1 MFDRPVTSLFAA
13 LTPQAPDPLLSL
25 IALYRED
32 TRPEKIDLG
41 VGVYRDEDG
50 HTPIMRA
57 MKAAEQRLVDEQP
70 TKSYLGPE
78 GDVGFVALTA
88 RLAMGD
94 LAAGLIGVQTPGGTG
109 ALRLAA
115 ALVQTARP
123 GGTVWLG
130 TPSWPI
136 HAPIFES
143 AGLTVR
149 TYRHYDPATGGL
161 AFEDLKAALL
171 QARSGDVFLI
181 HGCCHNPSGADPDA
195 DQWAEIA
202 RLTAERGVVPLIDL
216 AYQGLGDGL
225 DEDAAGARR
234 VVAAVDEAIIA
245 YSCDKNFGLYRERTG
260 ALFVKT
266 AGAGEATRS
275 NLHALARYMWSMPPD
290 HGASAARIILDTPAL
305 TADWRAELD
314 TVRERLNGVRQALA
328 AAHPRLAPLSRQR
341 GMFSLLP
348 LTPDQV
354 LAIRRD
360 HAVYMAGSGRIN
372 IAGLTLGSVPR
383 FVQAFDA
390 VLSH

>member
-1 MFDRPVTSLFAA
+1 MFDRPAQGLFGA

-32 TRPEKIDLG
+32 ARPEKIDLG
-41 VGVYRDEDG
+41 VGVYRDEAG

-57 MKAAEQRLVDEQP
+57 MKAAERKLVDEQP

-78 GDVGFVALTA
+78 GDVGFVALSA
-88 RLAMGD
+88 RLAMGPQ
-94 LAAGLIGVQTPGGTG
+94 AEGLIGVQTPGGTG

-115 ALVQTARP
+115 ALVQSARP

-130 TPSWPI
+130 APSWPI

-143 AGLTVR
+143 AGLKVR
-149 TYRHYDPATGGL
+149 GYRHYDPATGAL
-161 AFEDLKAALL
+161 AFEDILEALG
-171 QARSGDVFLI
+171 QASAGDVFLI

-195 DQWAEIA
+195 GQWAEIA

-216 AYQGLGDGL
+216 AYQGLGEGL
-225 DEDAAGARR
+225 DEDAAGARL
-234 VVAAVDEAIIA
+234 VVAAVDEALIA

-260 ALFVKT
+260 ALFVKA
-266 AGAGEATRS
+266 AGSIDATRS

-290 HGASAARIILDTPAL
+290 HGAAATRIILETPAL
-305 TADWRAELD
+305 AADWRMELD

-328 AAHPRLAPLSRQR
+328 AAHPRLAPLGGQK

-348 LTPDQV
+348 LAPDQV
-354 LAIRRD
+354 IAIRKD

-372 IAGLTLGSVPR
+372 IAGLTLESVPR

-390 VLSH
+390 VLSN

>member
-1 MFDRPVTSLFAA
+1 MFDRPVEGLFSSLTA
-13 LTPQAPDPLLSL
+13 QAPDPLLSL

-32 TRPEKIDLG
+32 PRPQKIDLG
-41 VGVYRDEDG
+41 VGVYRDEGG

-57 MKAAEQRLVDEQP
+57 MKAAERRLVEEQP

-78 GDVGFVALTA
+78 GDVGFVALSA
-88 RLAMGD
+88 QLAMGPH
-94 LAAGLIGVQTPGGTG
+94 AEGLVGVQTPGGTG

-115 ALVQTARP
+115 ALIQSARP

-149 TYRHYDPATGGL
+149 TYRHYNPATGGL
-161 AFEDLKAALL
+161 AFEDLKRALQ
-171 QARSGDVFLI
+171 QARGGDVFLI
-181 HGCCHNPSGADPDA
+181 HGCCHNPSGVDPDA
-195 DQWAEIA
+195 DQWTEIA
-202 RLTAERGVVPLIDL
+202 RLIAERGVVPLIDL

-225 DEDAAGARR
+225 DEDAAGARLL
-234 VVAAVDEAIIA
+234 VAAVDEALIA

-260 ALFVKT
+260 ALFVKAAAAET
-266 AGAGEATRS
+266 ARS
-275 NLHALARYMWSMPPD
+275 NLHLLARYIWSMPPD
-290 HGASAARIILDTPAL
+290 HGAAAARIILETPAL
-305 TADWRAELD
+305 NADWRAELD
-314 TVRERLNGVRQALA
+314 TVRDRLNGVRQALA
-328 AAHPRLAPLSRQR
+328 AAHPRLAPLGDQK

-354 LAIRRD
+354 SAIRRD

-372 IAGLTLGSVPR
+372 IAGLTLESVPR
-383 FVQAFDA
+383 FAQAFDA

>member
-1 MFDRPVTSLFAA
+1 MFDRPVEGLFSA

-32 TRPEKIDLG
+32 PRVEKIDLG

-57 MKAAEQRLVDEQP
+57 MKAAEQQLVDEQP

-78 GDVGFVALTA
+78 GDIGFVDLTA
-88 RLAMGD
+88 RLALGPQTE
-94 LAAGLIGVQTPGGTG
+94 GLVGVQTPGGTG

-115 ALVQTARP
+115 ALIQTARP

-143 AGLTVR
+143 AGLQVR
-149 TYRHYDPATGGL
+149 TYRHYDPVTGGL
-161 AFEDLKAALL
+161 AFDHVVDALN

-195 DQWAEIA
+195 VQWAEIA
-202 RLTAERGVVPLIDL
+202 RLVAERGIVPLIDL

-225 DEDAAGARR
+225 DEDAAGARL
-234 VVAAVDEAIIA
+234 VVAAVDEALIA

-260 ALFVKT
+260 ALFVKAAAAET
-266 AGAGEATRS
+266 ARS
-275 NLHALARYMWSMPPD
+275 NLHVLARYMWSMPPD
-290 HGASAARIILDTPAL
+290 HGAAAARIILETPLLA
-305 TADWRAELD
+305 ADWRAELD
-314 TVRERLNGVRQALA
+314 TVRHRLNGVRQALA
-328 AAHPRLAPLSRQR
+328 EAHPRLAPLGAQK

-354 LAIRRD
+354 VAIRRD

-372 IAGLTLGSVPR
+372 LAGLTLGSVPR

-390 VLSH
+390 ALSH

>member
-1 MFDRPVTSLFAA
+1 MSDLPVEGLFAA

-32 TRPEKIDLG
+32 PRPQKIDLG

-57 MKAAEQRLVDEQP
+57 MKVAEQKLVDEQP

-78 GDVGFVALTA
+78 GDVGFVDLTA
-88 RLAMGD
+88 RLALGSQ
-94 LAAGLIGVQTPGGTG
+94 AEGLVGVQTPGGTG
-109 ALRLAA
+109 GLRLAA
-115 ALVQTARP
+115 ALIQTARP

-161 AFEDLKAALL
+161 AFEDLKQALQQAA
-171 QARSGDVFLI
+171 RGDVFLI

-202 RLTAERGVVPLIDL
+202 RLVAERGVVPLIDL

-225 DEDAAGARR
+225 DADAAGARML
-234 VVAAVDEAIIA
+234 VAAVDEALIA

-260 ALFVKT
+260 ALFVKAAVSGT
-266 AGAGEATRS
+266 ARS
-275 NLHALARYMWSMPPD
+275 NLHVLARYIWSMPPD
-290 HGASAARIILDTPAL
+290 HGAAAARIILETPAL
-305 TADWRAELD
+305 NADWRAELD

-328 AAHPRLAPLSRQR
+328 AAHPRLAPLGGQK

-354 LAIRRD
+354 IAIRRD
-360 HAVYMAGSGRIN
+360 HAIYMAASGRIN
-372 IAGLTLGSVPR
+372 IAGLTLESVPR

>member
-1 MFDRPVTSLFAA
+1 MFDRPVEGLFTSLTA
-13 LTPQAPDPLLSL
+13 QAPDPLLSL

-32 TRPEKIDLG
+32 PRPQKIDLG

-57 MKAAEQRLVDEQP
+57 MKVAEQKLVDEQP

-78 GDVGFVALTA
+78 GDVGFVDLTA
-88 RLAMGD
+88 RLALGSQ
-94 LAAGLIGVQTPGGTG
+94 AQGLVGVQTPGGTG

-115 ALVQTARP
+115 ALIQTARP
-123 GGTVWLG
+123 DGTVWLG

-149 TYRHYDPATGGL
+149 TYRHYDPATGRL
-161 AFEDLKAALL
+161 AFHDLKQALQQAAG
-171 QARSGDVFLI
+171 GDVFLI

-202 RLTAERGVVPLIDL
+202 RLIAERGIVPLIDL

-225 DEDAAGARR
+225 DADAAGARML
-234 VVAAVDEAIIA
+234 VAAVDEALIA

-260 ALFVKT
+260 ALFIKAAAAET
-266 AGAGEATRS
+266 ARS
-275 NLHALARYMWSMPPD
+275 NLHVLARYIWSMPPD
-290 HGASAARIILDTPAL
+290 HGGAAARIILETPAL
-305 TADWRAELD
+305 NADWRAELD

-328 AAHPRLAPLSRQR
+328 AAHPRLAPLGGQR

-354 LAIRRD
+354 SAIRRD

-372 IAGLTLGSVPR
+372 IAGLTLSSVPR

>member
-1 MFDRPVTSLFAA
+1 MFDRPVGGLFAS
-13 LTPQAPDPLLSL
+13 LTAQAPDPLLSL

-32 TRPEKIDLG
+32 PRPQKIDLG

-57 MKAAEQRLVDEQP
+57 MKVAEQKLVDEQP

-78 GDVGFVALTA
+78 GDSGFVNLTA
-88 RLAMGD
+88 RLALGSQ
-94 LAAGLIGVQTPGGTG
+94 AEGLVGVQTPGGTG

-115 ALVQTARP
+115 ALIQTARP

-149 TYRHYDPATGGL
+149 TYRHYNPATGGL
-161 AFEDLKAALL
+161 AFEDLKRALQ
-171 QARSGDVFLI
+171 QARGGDVFLI
-181 HGCCHNPSGADPDA
+181 HGCCHNPSGVDPDA
-195 DQWAEIA
+195 DQWTEIA
-202 RLTAERGVVPLIDL
+202 RLIAERGVVPLIDL
-216 AYQGLGDGL
+216 ADQGLGDGL
-225 DEDAAGARR
+225 DEDAAGARLL
-234 VVAAVDEAIIA
+234 VAAVDEALIA

-260 ALFVKT
+260 ALFVKAAAAET
-266 AGAGEATRS
+266 ARS
-275 NLHALARYMWSMPPD
+275 NLHLLARYIWSMPPD
-290 HGASAARIILDTPAL
+290 HGAAAARIILETPAL
-305 TADWRAELD
+305 NADWRAELD
-314 TVRERLNGVRQALA
+314 TVRDRLNGVRQALA
-328 AAHPRLAPLSRQR
+328 AAHPRLAPLGDQK

-354 LAIRRD
+354 SAIRRD

-372 IAGLTLGSVPR
+372 IAGLTLESVPR
-383 FVQAFDA
+383 FAQAFDA

>member
-1 MFDRPVTSLFAA
+1 MFDRPVEGLFSSLAA
-13 LTPQAPDPLLSL
+13 QAPDPLLSL

-32 TRPEKIDLG
+32 PRPQKIDLG

-57 MKAAEQRLVDEQP
+57 MKVAEKRLVDEQP

-78 GDVGFVALTA
+78 GDVGFVDQTA
-88 RLAMGD
+88 RLALGPQTE
-94 LAAGLIGVQTPGGTG
+94 GLVGVQTPGGTG

-115 ALVQTARP
+115 ALIQTARP

-149 TYRHYDPATGGL
+149 TYRHYDPATGSL
-161 AFEDLKAALL
+161 AFDDLKQALL
-171 QARSGDVFLI
+171 QARGGDVFLI

-202 RLTAERGVVPLIDL
+202 RLIAERGVVPLIDL

-225 DEDAAGARR
+225 DEDAAGARM
-234 VVAAVDEAIIA
+234 VVAAVDEALIA

-260 ALFVKT
+260 ALFVKAAAAET
-266 AGAGEATRS
+266 ARS
-275 NLHALARYMWSMPPD
+275 NLHVLARYIWSMPPD
-290 HGASAARIILDTPAL
+290 HGAAAARIILETPAL
-305 TADWRAELD
+305 NADWRAEMD

-328 AAHPRLAPLSRQR
+328 AAHPRLAPLGGQK

-354 LAIRRD
+354 IAIRRD

-372 IAGLTLGSVPR
+372 IAGLTLESVPR

>member
-1 MFDRPVTSLFAA
+1 MFDRPVEGLFAS
-13 LTPQAPDPLLSL
+13 LTAQAPDPLLSL

-32 TRPEKIDLG
+32 PRPQKIDLG
-41 VGVYRDEDG
+41 VGVYRDEAG

-57 MKAAEQRLVDEQP
+57 MKMAEQKLVDEQP
-70 TKSYLGPE
+70 TKAYLGPE
-78 GDVGFVALTA
+78 GDVGFVDLTA
-88 RLAMGD
+88 RLALGSQAER
-94 LAAGLIGVQTPGGTG
+94 LVGVQTPGGTG

-115 ALVQTARP
+115 ALIQTARP

-149 TYRHYDPATGGL
+149 TYRHYDPAAGGL
-161 AFEDLKAALL
+161 AFDDLKQALQ
-171 QARSGDVFLI
+171 QARGGDVFLI

-202 RLTAERGVVPLIDL
+202 RLVAERGVVPLIDL

-225 DEDAAGARR
+225 DEDAVGARR
-234 VVAAVDEAIIA
+234 VVAAVDEALIA

-260 ALFVKT
+260 ALFVKAAVAET
-266 AGAGEATRS
+266 ARS
-275 NLHALARYMWSMPPD
+275 NLHVLARYIWSMPPD
-290 HGASAARIILDTPAL
+290 HGAAAARIILETPIL
-305 TADWRAELD
+305 NADWRAELAA
-314 TVRERLNGVRQALA
+314 VRERLNGVRQALA
-328 AAHPRLAPLSRQR
+328 AAHPHLAPLGGQK
-341 GMFSLLP
+341 GMFSFLP

-354 LAIRRD
+354 SAIRRD

-372 IAGLTLGSVPR
+372 IAGLTLSSVPR

>member
-1 MFDRPVTSLFAA
+1 MFDRPVEGLFSSLTA
-13 LTPQAPDPLLSL
+13 QAPDPLLSL

-32 TRPEKIDLG
+32 PRPQKIDLG

-57 MKAAEQRLVDEQP
+57 MKAAERRLVEEQP

-78 GDVGFVALTA
+78 GDVGFVALSA
-88 RLAMGD
+88 QLAMGPH
-94 LAAGLIGVQTPGGTG
+94 AEGLVGVQTPGGTG

-115 ALVQTARP
+115 ALIQSARP

-161 AFEDLKAALL
+161 AFEDLKRALQ
-171 QARSGDVFLI
+171 QARGGDVFLI
-181 HGCCHNPSGADPDA
+181 HGCCHNPSGVDPDA
-195 DQWAEIA
+195 DQWTEIA
-202 RLTAERGVVPLIDL
+202 RLIAERGVVPLIDL

-225 DEDAAGARR
+225 DEDAAGARLL
-234 VVAAVDEAIIA
+234 VAAVDEALIA

-260 ALFVKT
+260 ALFVKAAAAET
-266 AGAGEATRS
+266 ARS
-275 NLHALARYMWSMPPD
+275 NLHLLARYIWSMPPD
-290 HGASAARIILDTPAL
+290 HGAAAARIILETPAL
-305 TADWRAELD
+305 NADWRAELD
-314 TVRERLNGVRQALA
+314 TVRDRLNGVRQALA
-328 AAHPRLAPLSRQR
+328 AAHPRLAPLGDQK

-354 LAIRRD
+354 SAIRRD

-372 IAGLTLGSVPR
+372 IAGLTLESVPR
-383 FVQAFDA
+383 FAQAFDA

>member
-1 MFDRPVTSLFAA
+1 MFDRPVEGLFST
-13 LTPQAPDPLLSL
+13 LPPQAPDPLLSL

-32 TRPEKIDLG
+32 PRAEKIDLG
-41 VGVYRDEDG
+41 VGVYRDEEG

-57 MKAAEQRLVDEQP
+57 MKAAEQKLVDEQP

-78 GDVGFVALTA
+78 GDVGFVDLAA
-88 RLAMGD
+88 RLALGSQ
-94 LAAGLIGVQTPGGTG
+94 AEGLVGVQTPGGTG

-115 ALVQTARP
+115 ALIQTARP

-143 AGLTVR
+143 AGLKVR

-161 AFEDLKAALL
+161 AFDDVVDALN

-195 DQWAEIA
+195 VQWAEIA

-225 DEDAAGARR
+225 DEDAAGAHL
-234 VVAAVDEAIIA
+234 VVAAVDEALIA

-260 ALFVKT
+260 ALFVKAAT
-266 AGAGEATRS
+266 ADATRS

-290 HGASAARIILDTPAL
+290 HGAAAARIILETPAL
-305 TADWRAELD
+305 TADWRAELE
-314 TVRERLNGVRQALA
+314 TVRNRLNGVRQALA
-328 AAHPRLAPLSRQR
+328 AAHPRLAPLGGQK

-354 LAIRRD
+354 IAIRRD

-372 IAGLTLGSVPR
+372 LAGLTIGSVPR
-383 FVQAFDA
+383 FVQAFEA

>member
-1 MFDRPVTSLFAA
+1 MSDLPVEGLFAA

-32 TRPEKIDLG
+32 PRPQKIDLG
-41 VGVYRDEDG
+41 VGVYRNEDG

-57 MKAAEQRLVDEQP
+57 MKVAEQKLVDEQP

-78 GDVGFVALTA
+78 GDVGFVDLTA
-88 RLAMGD
+88 RLALGSQ
-94 LAAGLIGVQTPGGTG
+94 AEGLVGVQTPGGTG

-115 ALVQTARP
+115 ALIQTARP

-161 AFEDLKAALL
+161 AFEDLKQALQQAA
-171 QARSGDVFLI
+171 RGHVFLI

-195 DQWAEIA
+195 GQWAEIA
-202 RLTAERGVVPLIDL
+202 RLVAERGVVPLIDL

-225 DEDAAGARR
+225 DADAAGARML
-234 VVAAVDEAIIA
+234 VAAVDEALIA

-260 ALFVKT
+260 ALFVKAAVAGT
-266 AGAGEATRS
+266 AQS
-275 NLHALARYMWSMPPD
+275 NLHVLARYIWSMPPD
-290 HGASAARIILDTPAL
+290 HGAAAARIILETPAL
-305 TADWRAELD
+305 DADWRAELD

-328 AAHPRLAPLSRQR
+328 AAHPRLAPLGEQK

-354 LAIRRD
+354 IAIRRD

-372 IAGLTLGSVPR
+372 IAGLTLESVPR

>member
-1 MFDRPVTSLFAA
+1 MFDRPVEGLFSSLTA
-13 LTPQAPDPLLSL
+13 QAPDPLLSL

-32 TRPEKIDLG
+32 PRPQKIDLG
-41 VGVYRDEDG
+41 VGVYRDEGG

-57 MKAAEQRLVDEQP
+57 MKAAERRLVEEQP

-78 GDVGFVALTA
+78 GDVGFVALSA
-88 RLAMGD
+88 QLAMGPH
-94 LAAGLIGVQTPGGTG
+94 AEGLVGVQTPGGTG

-115 ALVQTARP
+115 ALIQSARP

-161 AFEDLKAALL
+161 AFEDLKRALQ
-171 QARSGDVFLI
+171 QARGGDVFLI
-181 HGCCHNPSGADPDA
+181 HGCCHNPSGVDPDA
-195 DQWAEIA
+195 DQWTEIA
-202 RLTAERGVVPLIDL
+202 RLIAERGVVPLIDL

-225 DEDAAGARR
+225 DEDAAGARLL
-234 VVAAVDEAIIA
+234 VAAVDEALIA

-260 ALFVKT
+260 ALFVKAAAAET
-266 AGAGEATRS
+266 ARS
-275 NLHALARYMWSMPPD
+275 NLHLLARYIWSMPPD
-290 HGASAARIILDTPAL
+290 HGAAAARIILETPAL
-305 TADWRAELD
+305 NADWRAELD
-314 TVRERLNGVRQALA
+314 TVRDRLNGVRQALA
-328 AAHPRLAPLSRQR
+328 AAHPRLAPLGDQK

-354 LAIRRD
+354 SAIRRD

-372 IAGLTLGSVPR
+372 IAGLTLSSVPR

>member
-1 MFDRPVTSLFAA
+1 MFDRPVEGLFSA
-13 LTPQAPDPLLSL
+13 LTAQAPDPLLSL
-25 IALYRED
+25 ITLYRD
-32 TRPEKIDLG
+32 DPRAEKIDLG

-57 MKAAEQRLVDEQP
+57 MKAAEQTLVDEQP

-78 GDVGFVALTA
+78 GDAGFVALTA
-88 RLAMGD
+88 KLAMGD
-94 LAAGLIGVQTPGGTG
+94 QAEGLIGVQTPGGTG

-115 ALVQTARP
+115 ALIQTARP

-143 AGLTVR
+143 AGLSVR

-161 AFEDLKAALL
+161 AFDDLKHALL
-171 QARSGDVFLI
+171 QAGSGDVFLI

-195 DQWAEIA
+195 GQWAEIA
-202 RLTAERGVVPLIDL
+202 RLAAERGVVPLIDL

-225 DEDAAGARR
+225 DEDAIGARM
-234 VVAAVDEAIIA
+234 VAAAVDEAVIA

-260 ALFVKT
+260 ALFVK
-266 AGAGEATRS
+266 AAAGEATRS

-290 HGASAARIILDTPAL
+290 HGAAAARIILETPAL
-305 TADWRAELD
+305 AADWRAELD
-314 TVRERLNGVRQALA
+314 TVRNRLNGVREALA
-328 AAHPRLAPLSRQR
+328 AAHPRLAPLSAQR

-354 LAIRRD
+354 IAIRRD

-372 IAGLTLGSVPR
+372 LAGLTLASVPR